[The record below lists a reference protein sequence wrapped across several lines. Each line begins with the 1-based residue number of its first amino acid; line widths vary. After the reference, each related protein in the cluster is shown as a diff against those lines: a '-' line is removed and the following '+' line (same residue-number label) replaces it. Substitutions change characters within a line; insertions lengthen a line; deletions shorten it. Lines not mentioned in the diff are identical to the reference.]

1 MNKNLTLSHEKT
13 QLFKFVSCFS
23 VQNMRKTS
31 HHFYK
36 YDTTDYDRTSIFTL
50 AITNVISSKSNQS
63 KFQTEKSWKSRSF
76 SAKGMEPVTSKLKPV
91 QFYIFACCK
100 TICQNVDIY
109 TTSNN

>member
-1 MNKNLTLSHEKT
+1 MTPLIMNH
-13 QLFKFVSCFS
+13 
-23 VQNMRKTS
+23 
-31 HHFYK
+31 
-36 YDTTDYDRTSIFTL
+36 DGTSIFTL

-63 KFQTEKSWKSRSF
+63 KFQTEKSWKSRSC
-76 SAKGMEPVTSKLKPV
+76 SAKDMEPMTSRLKPV